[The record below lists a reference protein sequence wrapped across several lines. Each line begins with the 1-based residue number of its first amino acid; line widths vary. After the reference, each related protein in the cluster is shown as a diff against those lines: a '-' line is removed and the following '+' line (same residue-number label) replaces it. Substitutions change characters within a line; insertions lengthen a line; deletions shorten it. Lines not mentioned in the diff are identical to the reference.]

1 MDEQLWMDLM
11 MSEEFEALQKE
22 SAERQ
27 VDMLIK
33 FIEEEL
39 TQEKFDEAI
48 ADTIDRVQQRLTRVR
63 TYPYTETYDDEGIQ
77 LEEMIEDA
85 KEMIRDIIRL
95 NFLSRA
101 KTALW
106 FIIVVYILIPL
117 FIAVIVVVLVCCCLK
132 RKRQEQ
138 YEGATTTGK

>member
-27 VDMLIK
+27 VDMLIE
-33 FIEEEL
+33 FIEKEL